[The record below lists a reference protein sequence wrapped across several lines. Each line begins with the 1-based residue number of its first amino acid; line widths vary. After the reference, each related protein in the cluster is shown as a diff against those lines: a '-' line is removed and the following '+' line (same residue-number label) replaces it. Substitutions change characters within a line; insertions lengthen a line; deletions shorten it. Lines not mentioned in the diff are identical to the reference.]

1 MYLLTEW
8 KGWTGNYLTW
18 SHGELTERR
27 DVLALW
33 PRAKYFPVRPD
44 LTHSINILLND
55 HRSTQFWLAAPRAAA
70 RLHFFMKK
78 GNESFH
84 PTFVKHVS
92 WNYLPKQ
99 TNNKEKRERNILA
112 LNTRLQQILSSPRTE
127 RDIKKKLQLHLYLF
141 GNCMNLVT
149 FQLVIFVFEC
159 RLHHQYICCSF
170 QNVVNIWVPHFHST
184 VTDQKRE
191 F

>member
-1 MYLLTEW
+1 MTIVLPSFGSQLPVPPRDFIFLW
-8 KGWTGNYLTW
+8 
-18 SHGELTERR
+18 RR
-27 DVLALW
+27 E
-33 PRAKYFPVRPD
+33 
-44 LTHSINILLND
+44 INRFI
-55 HRSTQFWLAAPRAAA
+55 Q
-70 RLHFFMKK
+70 
-78 GNESFH
+78 
-84 PTFVKHVS
+84 HVS

-170 QNVVNIWVPHFHST
+170 QNVVNIWVPHSHST
-184 VTDQKRE
+184 VTDQKKE